1 MCERNNLQSIVW
13 DFISI
18 EMVVHYTTKFRSEIE
33 VIVDTLENRLLTNF
47 LNLEAEAEEATEE
60 AWNKYMS
67 QPASEYEHHDP
78 GDFAEAAQEV
88 GIDLY
93 QLLTGIR
100 QGIINLFA
108 LALFHC
114 FEQQVALF
122 RERELRFTVIKDNQ
136 GELNAFKRQL
146 KYLGVDITNFESWD
160 KIKELRLVANVAKHA
175 EGRSA
180 EKLRCIRPSLLE
192 QSLIGVDSFSLPV
205 RQPLIGEDLY
215 VSIQDIKDYRDYLI
229 GFWDELSGA
238 MQVRKIESCSNEE
251 IYQEDA

>member
-1 MCERNNLQSIVW
+1 MCERNNFQSIVW

-18 EMVVHYTTKFRSEIE
+18 DMVVHYTTEFRSQIE
-33 VIVDTLENRLLTNF
+33 VIVDTLENRLLTSF
-47 LNLEAEAEEATEE
+47 ENLETEAEEAAEE

-67 QPASEYEHHDP
+67 QPASEYEYHDP
-78 GDFAEAAQEV
+78 GDLAESAQEV
-88 GIDLY
+88 GIDRY

-122 RERELRFTVIKDNQ
+122 RERELRFAVTKGNP
-136 GELNAFKRQL
+136 GELNALKMQL
-146 KYLGVDITNFESWD
+146 EHLGINITNFESWD

-175 EGRSA
+175 EGHSA
-180 EKLRCIRPSLLE
+180 EKLRCVRPSLFE
-192 QSLIGVDSFSLPV
+192 QPLIDVDSLSLPV

-215 VSIQDIKDYRDYLI
+215 VSVQDIKDYRDYLI
-229 GFWDELSGA
+229 GFWNELSEA
-238 MQVRKIESCSNEE
+238 MQVRRTNSCSDEQ
-251 IYQEDA
+251 IYREDA